1 MGYLEAY
8 TDFKKWMR
16 EKEYD
21 RQLYQVVV
29 ASEVI
34 HCYRCTEQTK
44 TSLKNNVL
52 SKDDFDMLCD
62 YIYKLYLKI
71 DGPMDISLLVS
82 VIKYLLSSKKIKLK
96 DIQENKKKTEE
107 LILEQATPMED

>member
-1 MGYLEAY
+1 MKYLEAY

-21 RQLYQVVV
+21 RQLYQIAT

-34 HCYRCTEQTK
+34 HCYWCTEQTK
-44 TSLKNNVL
+44 TSLKKHIL

-62 YIYKLYLKI
+62 YVYHLYLKVT
-71 DGPMDISLLVS
+71 GPMDIALLVA
-82 VIKYLLSSKKIKLK
+82 VIKHLLDSRKIKLA
-96 DIQENKKKTEE
+96 DIQANKPETEE
-107 LILEQATPMED
+107 LILEQAIGTED